1 MTIIEASTQTASLTL
16 PAPVLRDL
24 LAGALLAASRDTT
37 MPVLSAVH
45 LAWEVAPERGD
56 ALDGALITTAT
67 DRYRM
72 NEGRTQCAVMAAGE
86 ALVSRTDADA
96 LVKTLPKAGRLASL
110 DADAIVMLDGDA
122 LVVEVGG
129 NVRRLPLVDGEYPKV
144 GKLWPDPQASSP
156 VASVSLNPAL
166 VADIA
171 KIPLA
176 RKGFTYWRWTFFIG
190 EHGPK
195 PVLAEPAP
203 GSEHDRIAWRAL
215 VMPARLPN

>member
-16 PAPVLRDL
+16 PAHVLRDL
-24 LAGALLAASRDTT
+24 LTGALLAASRDTT

-56 ALDGALITTAT
+56 NLDGALIATAT

-72 NEGRTQCAVMAAGE
+72 NEGRTQCAAPCAGE
-86 ALVSRTDADA
+86 ALVSRADVDA
-96 LVKTLPKAGRLASL
+96 LAKTLPRAGRIASL
-110 DADAIVMLDGDA
+110 DADATMTLDGDA
-122 LVVEVGG
+122 LVVTVGG
-129 NVRRLPLVDGEYPKV
+129 NIRRLELIEGDYPKV
-144 GKLWPDPQASSP
+144 GELWPDPDKASP
-156 VASVSLNPAL
+156 VAAVSLNPAL

-171 KIPLA
+171 KIPLG
-176 RKGFTYWRWTFFIG
+176 RKGLTYWRWTFFTG
-190 EHGPK
+190 ERGPK

-215 VMPARLPN
+215 VMPACLSN